1 MAEVIAEKSEEA
13 KKPELS
19 PEEKAK
25 DVAASELLKEMEAD
39 EKPGDEKK
47 DEPESSEEK
56 EETGESEPESD
67 AEAERGSQP
76 EKATRKKGKSGFKKR
91 QSRLVNQRN
100 EALAEKDEVSQQLY
114 DEREEKKLLRMRIQ
128 QLEGAPNPVTEPNPD
143 SFDGGDLDPDYT
155 KAKKDFD
162 QAQLQKLVRE
172 TVAETNQQGN
182 QTLAK
187 ENHAKDLKQKQEKHW
202 ERADEL
208 GASDYDEAEEEVVK
222 VMGGNMVNGIIHD
235 FPGDSHKVIY
245 YLGKNP
251 DEAEDIAEMLADN
264 STLAKGVAQIGRII
278 ERQSTNDPLTPITP
292 DPDEETEGSAPSA
305 HEALQQKLD
314 KLREQATKSGSGGM
328 KKILAF
334 KKKARE
340 RGITLR

>member
-1 MAEVIAEKSEEA
+1 MAEAIADKSEEA

-25 DVAASELLKEMEAD
+25 DVAAAELLKEMEAEETPSD
-39 EKPGDEKK
+39 PGETKK
-47 DEPESSEEK
+47 DESSDEGEDESGS
-56 EETGESEPESD
+56 ESD
-67 AEAERGSQP
+67 AEADRGSQP
-76 EKATRKKGKSGFKKR
+76 DTATRRKKKSGYKKR
-91 QSRLVNQRN
+91 VSRLVNARE
-100 EALAEKDEVSQQLY
+100 EALAETEEVSQQLQA
-114 DEREEKKLLRMRIQ
+114 EREEKKLLKMRIQ
-128 QLEGAPNPVTEPNPD
+128 QLEGQPGPVTEPNPD
-143 SFDGGDLDPDYT
+143 SYDGGEIDDDYL
-155 KAKKDFD
+155 KAKKAFD
-162 QAQLQKLVRE
+162 NAQLQKMVRE

-187 ENHAKDLKQKQEKHW
+187 ENYANALKKKQEKHW
-202 ERADEL
+202 EKADEL

-222 VMGGNMVNGIIHD
+222 VMGGKLVNAIIND

-251 DEAEDIAEMLADN
+251 EEAEDIAEMLADG
-264 STLAKGVAQIGRII
+264 STASKGVAEIGRII
-278 ERQSTNDPLTPITP
+278 ERQSLNDQHTPITP
-292 DPDEETEGSAPSA
+292 DPDEETEGSAPSPQ
-305 HEALQQKLD
+305 EALQQKLD

-334 KKKARE
+334 KKKAKE